1 MAEDARVTAKCY
13 EQLED
18 ITKRIKALTIASANQ
33 VGDNSGDILL
43 NFMYRLYGHFWKI
56 LFPKQWTGNCIFRRY
71 MQDKVPPHAP
81 IDSLSVLLTL
91 RTNLPRSPIP
101 IVNLPSELS
110 EAVVAAPKAKS
121 AVRSLGVMKRE
132 ARWKS

>member
-33 VGDNSGDILL
+33 VGNNSGDDILL
-43 NFMYRLYGHFWKI
+43 SFMYRLYRHFGKYFSH
-56 LFPKQWTGNCIFRRY
+56 LNHTGNSNCIFRRC
-71 MQDKVPPHAP
+71 MQDKVTL
-81 IDSLSVLLTL
+81 IDSLSVLLTF